1 MKSLVFA
8 DYAVIAVFF
17 AVMLGVGF
25 YYSRR
30 SKSSDQ
36 FFGNDKSVP
45 WWLSGVSFY
54 MNSFSALAFVMYSA
68 LAYKF
73 GWVPVT
79 ISWLSVPA
87 VLLGAWFLAV
97 RWRRAAKGSPI
108 DYIATRYTPK
118 MCSFLA
124 ILGLPMQLLDNALKL
139 LAIGTVVGVGM
150 GFPLFW
156 SICISGLIIVAY
168 TFLGGLKA
176 TLTCDFIQFLVILS
190 IVFALPVLCLE
201 RLSAMAPASDGSV
214 LAGLPGLVHGFQVF
228 LDRVPADFF
237 NFTAGQYTWV
247 YLLVFFCCV
256 GSTLSTNWSL
266 VQRYYSTRSEG
277 DAKKMAYLVASLLFL
292 GPPLFFFPAMA
303 ARVFL
308 PPIAEADLNGV
319 YAILCREV
327 LPAGMMGM
335 VIAAMFSAT
344 MSSLAGNFNAAAAVI
359 VNEIYLKFFPPKLSF
374 PTEQFPDSSSRHC
387 EATRSVAVAISSGSA
402 PRPCGKPESS
412 SSLLPARIAT
422 VLVGLGVIGLTFVMQ
437 YAQGADDLFN
447 LSNKVFGVFLPPI
460 AIPMLCGIFI
470 KCFSQRSGL
479 VGLVGGIAV
488 GLTLFICG
496 AFYPFLREMVWIFPS
511 TSVATVLFLVLGTV
525 LFPDTPSARTQVENF
540 FRQLSTPK

>member
-1 MKSLVFA
+1 MNKDLAFL
-8 DYAVIAVFF
+8 DYAVIAAFF
-17 AVMLGVGF
+17 AVMIGVGV
-25 YYSRR
+25 YYSRK
-30 SKSSDQ
+30 SKSSAQ

-68 LAYKF
+68 LAYKY

-79 ISWLSVPA
+79 VSWLSVPA

-108 DYIATRYTPK
+108 DYIATRYTPG
-118 MCSFLA
+118 MCKTLA

-156 SICISGLIIVAY
+156 SICISGVIIVFY

-176 TLTCDFIQFLVILS
+176 TLTCDFIQFLVILAV
-190 IVFALPVLCLE
+190 VFALPPLCLE
-201 RLSAMAPASDGSV
+201 KLAAVDGGTG
-214 LAGLPGLVHGFQVF
+214 LAHGFDVF
-228 LDRVPADFF
+228 LDKVPAGFFDFT
-237 NFTAGQYTWV
+237 NGKYTWF
-247 YLLVFFCCV
+247 YMFVFFCCV

-266 VQRYYSTRSEG
+266 VQRYYSTKSEK
-277 DAKKMAYLVASLLFL
+277 DAKKMAYLVATLLFV
-292 GPPLFFFPAMA
+292 GPPVFFFPAMA

-308 PPIAEADLNGV
+308 PAISDAEMNGV

-327 LPAGMMGM
+327 LPVGMIGM

-359 VNEIYLKFFPPKLSF
+359 TDVLKMK
-374 PTEQFPDSSSRHC
+374 
-387 EATRSVAVAISSGSA
+387 SVFA
-402 PRPCGKPESS
+402 
-412 SSLLPARIAT
+412 ARIAT
-422 VLVGLGVIGLTFVMQ
+422 IVVGGLVVALTFVMQ

-470 KCFSQRSGL
+470 RKFSKRSGL
-479 VGLVGGIAV
+479 MGLVGGIAV
-488 GLTLFICG
+488 GLAIFIVG
-496 AFYPFLREMVWIFPS
+496 AKPELAYLREMIWIFPM
-511 TSVATVLFLVLGTV
+511 TSVATIAFLAIGTAV
-525 LFPDTPSARTQVENF
+525 FPDGTEDRAAVESF
-540 FRQLSTPK
+540 FRQINRKA

>member
-1 MKSLVFA
+1 MKELSVL
-8 DYAVIAVFF
+8 DYGVIAAFF

-25 YYSRR
+25 YYSRK
-30 SKSSDQ
+30 SKNSDQ

-79 ISWLSVPA
+79 VSWLSVPA

-97 RWRRAAKGSPI
+97 RWRRAAKSSPI

-118 MCSFLA
+118 MCSTLA

-156 SICISGLIIVAY
+156 SICISGLIIVLY

-176 TLTCDFIQFLVILS
+176 TLTCDFIQFLVILAV
-190 IVFALPVLCLE
+190 VFALPPLCLQK
-201 RLSAMAPASDGSV
+201 LAAVDGGT
-214 LAGLPGLVHGFQVF
+214 GLLHGFEVF
-228 LDRVPADFF
+228 FDKVPAGFF
-237 NFTAGQYTWV
+237 NFTNGQYGWV
-247 YLLVFFCCV
+247 YMIVFFCCV

-266 VQRYYSTRSEG
+266 VQRYYSTKSEK
-277 DAKKMAYLVASLLFL
+277 DAKKMAYLVATLLFV

-308 PPIAEADLNGV
+308 PELDLNDATAMNAV
-319 YAILCREV
+319 YATLCKTV
-327 LPAGMMGM
+327 LPAGMIGM

-344 MSSLAGNFNAAAAVI
+344 MSSLAGNFNAAAAV
-359 VNEIYLKFFPPKLSF
+359 VMNELYLKL
-374 PTEQFPDSSSRHC
+374 DR
-387 EATRSVAVAISSGSA
+387 EAT
-402 PRPCGKPESS
+402 
-412 SSLLPARIAT
+412 PARRMVAARVAT
-422 VLVGLGVIGLTFVMQ
+422 VLVGAGVVALTFVMQ

-460 AIPMLCGIFI
+460 AIPMLCGIFV
-470 KCFSQRSGL
+470 KRFSKRAGMT
-479 VGLVGGIAV
+479 GLVGGIVV
-488 GLTLFICG
+488 GLALFVAG
-496 AFYPFLREMVWIFPS
+496 GTWPFLREMVWIFPL
-511 TSVATVLFLVLGTV
+511 TALATIVFLFIGTLV
-525 LFPDTPSARTQVENF
+525 FPDKPEERAEVEGF
-540 FRQLSTPK
+540 FRQVNTPA

>member
-1 MKSLVFA
+1 MNSLA
-8 DYAVIAVFF
+8 TLDYVVIAAFF
-17 AVMLGVGF
+17 AVMLGVGIF
-25 YYSRR
+25 YSRR

-36 FFGNDKSVP
+36 FFGNDKTVP

-79 ISWLSVPA
+79 VSWLSVPA

-108 DYIATRYTPK
+108 DYIAERYTPG
-118 MCSFLA
+118 MCRTLA

-156 SICISGLIIVAY
+156 SICISGLIIVLY

-176 TLTCDFIQFLVILS
+176 TLTCDFIQFLVILAV
-190 IVFALPVLCLE
+190 VFALPPLCLE
-201 RLSAMAPASDGSV
+201 RLAAVDGG
-214 LAGLPGLVHGFQVF
+214 AGLAHGFSVF
-228 LDRVPADFF
+228 VDKVPAGFF
-237 NFTAGQYTWV
+237 DFTAGKYTWV
-247 YLLVFFCCV
+247 YMLVFFCCV

-266 VQRYYSTRSEG
+266 VQRYYSTKSER
-277 DAKKMAYLVASLLFL
+277 DAKKMAYLVAVLLFV

-308 PPIAEADLNGV
+308 PGIPDAEMNGV
-319 YAILCREV
+319 YALVCKSV
-327 LPAGMMGM
+327 LPVGMIGM

-344 MSSLAGNFNAAAAVI
+344 MSSLAGNFNAAAAV
-359 VNEIYLKFFPPKLSF
+359 VTNELYLK
-374 PTEQFPDSSSRHC
+374 
-387 EATRSVAVAISSGSA
+387 VAKNPSARAKMVA
-402 PRPCGKPESS
+402 
-412 SSLLPARIAT
+412 ARVAT
-422 VLVGLGVIGLTFVMQ
+422 VLVGGLVVALTFVMQ

-460 AIPMLCGIFI
+460 AIPMLCGVFVRRLS
-470 KCFSQRSGL
+470 KRSGL
-479 VGLVGGIAV
+479 MGLVGGIAV
-488 GLTLFICG
+488 GLAVFCLG
-496 AFYPFLREMVWIFPS
+496 AKPELAHLREMVWIFPM
-511 TSVATVLFLVLGTV
+511 TAVATVAFLALGTW
-525 LFPDTPSARTQVENF
+525 LFPDTPEERAGVDGF
-540 FRQLSTPK
+540 FRQLAGKASVRPKDSTFQKGI

>member
-1 MKSLVFA
+1 MNDTGIAFL

-17 AVMLGVGF
+17 AVMLGVGV
-25 YYSRR
+25 YYSRK

-36 FFGNDKSVP
+36 FFGNDKSIP

-79 ISWLSVPA
+79 VSWLSVPA

-108 DYIATRYTPK
+108 DYIAERYTPG
-118 MCSFLA
+118 MCRTLA

-156 SICISGLIIVAY
+156 SICISGVIIVLY

-176 TLTCDFIQFLVILS
+176 TLTCDFIQFLVILA
-190 IVFALPVLCLE
+190 VVLTLPFLCLE
-201 RLSAMAPASDGSV
+201 RLAACGPQGAAAPAG
-214 LAGLPGLVHGFQVF
+214 LAGLAEGFRVF
-228 LDRVPADFF
+228 LDKVPSGFF
-237 NFTAGQYTWV
+237 DFTAGKYTWV
-247 YLLVFFCCV
+247 YMLVFFCCV

-266 VQRYYSTRSEG
+266 VQRYYSTKSEE
-277 DAKKMAYLVASLLFL
+277 DAKKMAYLVAALLFI
-292 GPPLFFFPAMA
+292 GPPIFFFPAMA

-308 PPIAEADLNGV
+308 PGIPEAEMNGV
-319 YAILCREV
+319 YALLCREV
-327 LPAGMMGM
+327 LPVGMIGM

-344 MSSLAGNFNAAAAVI
+344 MSSLAGNFNAAAAV
-359 VNEIYLKFFPPKLSF
+359 VTNELYLKFAKNPSA
-374 PTEQFPDSSSRHC
+374 SARM
-387 EATRSVAVAISSGSA
+387 VA
-402 PRPCGKPESS
+402 
-412 SSLLPARIAT
+412 ARIAT
-422 VLVGLGVIGLTFVMQ
+422 IAVGGLVVALTFVMQ

-460 AIPMLCGIFI
+460 AIPMLCGVFVRG
-470 KCFSQRSGL
+470 FSKRSGL
-479 VGLVGGIAV
+479 CGLVGGIAV
-488 GLTLFICG
+488 GLAIFAVGSAPSL
-496 AFYPFLREMVWIFPS
+496 AYLREMVWIFPA
-511 TSVATVLFLVLGTV
+511 TAVATVAFLTLGSLV
-525 LFPDTPSARTQVENF
+525 FSDSERERAEVNAFMDRIGGVGAA
-540 FRQLSTPK
+540 K

>member
-1 MKSLVFA
+1 VNAALQAGISTL
-8 DYAVIAVFF
+8 DYAVIAAFF
-17 AVMLGVGF
+17 AVMIGVGV
-25 YYSRR
+25 YYSRK

-79 ISWLSVPA
+79 VSWLSVPA

-108 DYIATRYTPK
+108 DYIATRYTPG
-118 MCSFLA
+118 MCKTLA

-156 SICISGLIIVAY
+156 SICISGVIIILY

-176 TLTCDFIQFLVILS
+176 TLTCDFIQFLVILAV
-190 IVFALPVLCLE
+190 VFALPPLCLGK
-201 RLSAMAPASDGSV
+201 LAAVDGGTG
-214 LAGLPGLVHGFQVF
+214 LAHGFGVF
-228 LDRVPADFF
+228 LDRVPAGFF
-237 NFTAGQYTWV
+237 DFTAGKYTWV
-247 YLLVFFCCV
+247 YMLVFFCCV

-266 VQRYYSTRSEG
+266 VQRYYSTKSER
-277 DAKKMAYLVASLLFL
+277 DAKRMAYLVAALLFI

-308 PPIAEADLNGV
+308 PGIPDAEMNGV

-327 LPAGMMGM
+327 LPTGMIGM

-344 MSSLAGNFNAAAAVI
+344 MSSLAGNFNAAAAV
-359 VNEIYLKFFPPKLSF
+359 VTDALKLKGL
-374 PTEQFPDSSSRHC
+374 
-387 EATRSVAVAISSGSA
+387 AA
-402 PRPCGKPESS
+402 
-412 SSLLPARIAT
+412 ARIAT
-422 VLVGLGVIGLTFVMQ
+422 VVVGGLVVALTFVMQ

-460 AIPMLCGIFI
+460 AIPMLCGIFVRR
-470 KCFSQRSGL
+470 FSKRSGL
-479 VGLVGGIAV
+479 MGLVGGIAV
-488 GLTLFICG
+488 GLVVFVLG
-496 AFYPFLREMVWIFPS
+496 AEPELAYLREMIWIFP
-511 TSVATVLFLVLGTV
+511 TTAVATILFLFIGTLV
-525 LFPDTPSARTQVENF
+525 WPDDAKGRAEVDEF
-540 FRQLSTPK
+540 FRKIEKAE